1 MNAATKLPKVTII
14 TDRSIN
20 LFLPTYKPLIV

>member
-20 LFLPTYKPLIV
+20 LFLPTYKPPIV